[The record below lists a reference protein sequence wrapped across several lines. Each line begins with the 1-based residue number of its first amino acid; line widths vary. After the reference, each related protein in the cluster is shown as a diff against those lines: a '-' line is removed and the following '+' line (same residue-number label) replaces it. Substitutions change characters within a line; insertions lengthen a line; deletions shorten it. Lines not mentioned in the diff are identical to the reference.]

1 MEVRERSPSQPPSLS
16 LPSSSTGDP
25 ANRCERPRCP
35 FETKVEEEM
44 KEHRREKHRIF
55 DCNQCGENR
64 SSDDGLRLHIK
75 EAHNVS
81 SGKGKIDSIVDRLSC
96 KPKENKITSTVGFMK
111 LDVESVDEQTTAEN
125 PAKAK
130 KRKLSDRLQDP
141 IKVKAADRSKA
152 ANVNSFRTKTLTLN
166 HKASAMQ
173 REVGTEPDFVILM
186 KNNLQN
192 PKSSNAS
199 ASAGK
204 YLVFG
209 EGPD

>member
-1 MEVRERSPSQPPSLS
+1 
-16 LPSSSTGDP
+16 
-25 ANRCERPRCP
+25 
-35 FETKVEEEM
+35 M